1 MLNEERRKP
10 QNRTYLLWL
19 IGMFK
24 MVYNQKCKVESTDK
38 QINRV
43 KTEWYGPKSS
53 KTLKQVHSLRPDL
66 SKLI

>member
-1 MLNEERRKP
+1 
-10 QNRTYLLWL
+10 
-19 IGMFK
+19 

-53 KTLKQVHSLRPDL
+53 KTLKQVNSLRPDL